1 VALKISLK
9 PQEKVIIGGAVIKN
23 GPGRSDFVIEN
34 VVPVL
39 REKDILTPEKAD
51 TPCRKIYLTILLM
64 YVDGRNL
71 TQYHKTYWELVAEVV
86 EAAPSQREL
95 FTEMSG
101 KILEGCYY
109 QALKLAKKLISYEQE
124 VMNLVR
130 HTRTSI

>member
-1 VALKISLK
+1 MALKISLK

-23 GPGRSDFVIEN
+23 GPGRSDFIIEN

-39 REKDILTPEKAD
+39 REKDILTPEKAN
-51 TPCRKIYLTILLM
+51 TPCRKIYLIILLM

-71 TQYHKTYWELVAEVV
+71 TQYHKTYWELVKEIL

-130 HTRTSI
+130 HTGTGL